1 MSGTESGYY
10 STTADYAMTDKK
22 HFPSACK
29 GVQLEREEIRQACV
43 HDALHTHMYRA
54 ETVESTMF

>member
-43 HDALHTHMYRA
+43 YM
-54 ETVESTMF
+54 